1 MFVFCF
7 CFVCV
12 VDSMAIAVGLK
23 RGFPVTKRTRKPST
37 RKNTKAFHHLYHEV
51 IREVCGYAPYERR
64 VLELLRNGLDKRALR
79 VCKRKL
85 GTLARAKHK
94 RDELNNMMQ
103 KARLERMSHM
113 EHHHHHEDAKKKK
126 ANARKE
132 KAKAKKAEAAAAE
145 APKKQ

>member
-1 MFVFCF
+1 
-7 CFVCV
+7 
-12 VDSMAIAVGLK
+12 MAIAVGLN
-23 RGFPVTKRTRKPST
+23 RGFPVTKRVRKPHAHRSS
-37 RKNTKAFHHLYHEV
+37 RNFHHLYHDV
-51 IREVCGYAPYERR
+51 AREVCGYAPYERR

-85 GTLARAKHK
+85 GTMARAKHK
-94 RDELNNMMQ
+94 REELNNMMQ

-113 EHHHHHEDAKKKK
+113 EHHHHHEDPKKKK
-126 ANARKE
+126 AAARKE